1 MNLSTENRRTA
12 RKTFKRTIF
21 LEKVSLEL
29 KRAKNIRRSGVGL
42 DISNGG
48 LGLTSKLAFK
58 TGEVLKLSIPLLTSG
73 ISLPVFAEV
82 RWVVPINRHFR
93 TGLRFL

>member
-1 MNLSTENRRTA
+1 MNLFNEKRLTG
-12 RKTFKRTIF
+12 RKTFKRPIF
-21 LEKVSLEL
+21 LEKVSFEL
-29 KRAKNIRRSGVGL
+29 KRAKNIRQSGVGL
-42 DISNGG
+42 DISDGG
-48 LGLTSKLAFK
+48 LGLTSKLVFK

-82 RWVVPINRHFR
+82 RWVQPINRHFR

>member
-1 MNLSTENRRTA
+1 MNLSNEKRGTS
-12 RKTFKRTIF
+12 RKTFKRPIF

-29 KRAKNIRRSGVGL
+29 KRAKNIRTSGVGL
-42 DISNGG
+42 DISDGG

-58 TGEVLKLSIPLLTSG
+58 IGEVLKLSIPLLTSG

-82 RWVVPINRHFR
+82 RWAHPINRHFR